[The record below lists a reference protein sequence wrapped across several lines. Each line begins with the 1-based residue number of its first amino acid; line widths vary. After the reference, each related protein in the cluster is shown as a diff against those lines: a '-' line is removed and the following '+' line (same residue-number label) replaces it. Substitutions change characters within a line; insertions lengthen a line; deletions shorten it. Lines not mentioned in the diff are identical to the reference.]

1 MNDFKR
7 GAEHL
12 LLQCGVI
19 RLYIVL
25 QAYRGSV
32 RPFVHFNAKQ
42 DADILRKAMKGIGE
56 QAIFILMVKLS

>member
-1 MNDFKR
+1 MQIWVELS
-7 GAEHL
+7 A
-12 LLQCGVI
+12 
-19 RLYIVL
+19 

-56 QAIFILMVKLS
+56 EALFILIVKLSLSSWFCNH